1 MCQKSGT
8 PLAIAVVRPDHAVK
22 SRYVQT
28 DERVFPF
35 EEADFEIQGPFSL
48 GAYTSE
54 ERDDPVSDFEF
65 ERRMSNDDAVDL
77 DEASGRLRGRMG
89 GERDQSDDLEELSE
103 FHVSGLLQV
112 LSEYECKGYS

>member
-1 MCQKSGT
+1 M
-8 PLAIAVVRPDHAVK
+8 
-22 SRYVQT
+22 
-28 DERVFPF
+28 
-35 EEADFEIQGPFSL
+35 
-48 GAYTSE
+48 
-54 ERDDPVSDFEF
+54 SDFEF